1 MHRQQET
8 KKAKSKECKEA
19 EVEDMFLK
27 INCFKALIKKAW
39 SGVGLTVGND
49 GEGIYLLGGYWSI
62 YLDSV
67 WMTKKAKA
75 AIIEL
80 TGFIPAAGQAVTFWK
95 SEDNQ
100 TEERELLPERY
111 YKPDTCYF
119 KTKYKD
125 TGIRIRDYGRGVAV
139 LQNTNTMENIMLAE
153 NIVDMVD
160 NSSREKGEDPVSPP
174 LSENGLE
181 GIYWQNETCTLKCMP
196 VIVQEETK
204 EEFLLK
210 KLEEY
215 DFEEKRKRP

>member
-1 MHRQQET
+1 
-8 KKAKSKECKEA
+8 
-19 EVEDMFLK
+19 MFLK

-49 GEGIYLLGGYWSI
+49 GTGIYLLGGYWSI

-80 TGFIPAAGQAVTFWK
+80 TGFIPAAGQAVTFWKSEDNQTDTGFIPAAGQAVTFWK

-139 LQNTNTMENIMLAE
+139 LQNTNTMETEERELLPERYYKPDTCYFKTKYKDTGIRIRDYGRGVAVLQNTNTMGNIL
-153 NIVDMVD
+153 
-160 NSSREKGEDPVSPP
+160 
-174 LSENGLE
+174 
-181 GIYWQNETCTLKCMP
+181 
-196 VIVQEETK
+196 
-204 EEFLLK
+204 F
-210 KLEEY
+210 
-215 DFEEKRKRP
+215 

>member
-1 MHRQQET
+1 
-8 KKAKSKECKEA
+8 
-19 EVEDMFLK
+19 MFLK
-27 INCFKALIKKAW
+27 TNYFKALIKKAW

-62 YLDSV
+62 YLDSE

-80 TGFIPAAGQAVTFWK
+80 TGFIPAAGHAVTFWK
-95 SEDNQ
+95 GEDNQ
-100 TEERELLPERY
+100 IEEKELIPERY
-111 YKPDTCYF
+111 YKPDTTYF

-139 LQNTNTMENIMLAE
+139 LQNTNTMETVMIAE

-160 NSSREKGEDPVSPP
+160 GYSREKGEGLVSPP
-174 LSENGLE
+174 LSESGQE

-196 VIVQEETK
+196 VVAQEETK

-215 DFEEKRKRP
+215 DFEEKRERIC